1 MRDHLRVTKRRHGEE
16 GQIFLALLGFGI
28 VILAVSLVLF
38 QVGRAADLRT
48 KGQTGADAAA
58 LAGARDVRT
67 QFIILLI
74 RSLVTGTP
82 VDLDELL
89 EPPACAEA
97 LAYAEQNNST
107 ITRCSL
113 DKQQMEITVDI
124 VGNNSLGNSHEVPD
138 QAKFARASATAT
150 AKVQILPDICGATQ
164 GIGIPGGDSLPGLGG
179 GGNSDCDFS
188 SLPEDVPDFSA
199 GDFLGFLKIKLIN

>member
-1 MRDHLRVTKRRHGEE
+1 MRDRLRVTKRRHGEE
-16 GQIFLALLGFGI
+16 GQIFLALLAFGI
-28 VILAVSLVLF
+28 MILALSVVLF
-38 QVGRAADLRT
+38 QVGHAADLRT
-48 KGQTGADAAA
+48 RGQTGADAAA

-97 LAYAEQNNST
+97 LAYAEQNQT
-107 ITRCSL
+107 TLTRCSL

-124 VGNNSLGNSHEVPD
+124 VGNNSLDSEKPLPQD
-138 QAKFARASATAT
+138 RFKRASATAT
-150 AKVQILPDICGATQ
+150 AKVQILPDICGAT
-164 GIGIPGGDSLPGLGG
+164 GGEGIPGGDSLPGLGG
-179 GGNSDCDFS
+179 NSDCDFS
-188 SLPEDVPDFSA
+188 GTPGDASDFGN
-199 GDFLGFLKIKLIN
+199 GDGFLGFLKVKLID

>member
-107 ITRCSL
+107 ITKCSL
-113 DKQQMEITVDI
+113 DKQRMEITVDI

-179 GGNSDCDFS
+179 GGNSDCDFNG
-188 SLPEDVPDFSA
+188 LPGDVPDFSA

>member
-1 MRDHLRVTKRRHGEE
+1 MRDHLRVSKRRHGEE
-16 GQIFLALLGFGI
+16 GQIFLALLTFGI
-28 VILAVSLVLF
+28 VILGVSLVLF
-38 QVGRAADLRT
+38 QVGRAADLRA

-97 LAYAEQNNST
+97 LAYAEQNET
-107 ITRCSL
+107 TLTKCSL
-113 DKQQMEITVDI
+113 DKQQMEITVDV

-138 QAKFARASATAT
+138 GAKFARASATAT
-150 AKVQILPDICGATQ
+150 AKVQILPDICGAT
-164 GIGIPGGDSLPGLGG
+164 GGEGIPGGDSLPGLGG
-179 GGNSDCDFS
+179 NSDCDFS
-188 SLPEDVPDFSA
+188 GTPGNASDFGN
-199 GDFLGFLKIKLIN
+199 GDGFLGFLKVKLIN

>member
-1 MRDHLRVTKRRHGEE
+1 MRDRLRVTRRRRGEE
-16 GQIFLALLGFGI
+16 GQIFLALLAFGI
-28 VILAVSLVLF
+28 MILALSVVLF

-48 KGQTGADAAA
+48 RGQTGADAAA

-67 QFIILLI
+67 QFIILLV

-89 EPPACAEA
+89 EPKACAEA
-97 LAYAEQNNST
+97 LAYAEQNDTT
-107 ITRCSL
+107 ITRCRL
-113 DKQQMEITVDI
+113 AKQQMEITVDV
-124 VGNNSLGNSHEVPD
+124 VGNDSLGD
-138 QAKFARASATAT
+138 QDAVRPAKFKRASATAT

-179 GGNSDCDFS
+179 NSACDFDG
-188 SLPEDVPDFSA
+188 LPGDVPDFDA
-199 GDFLGFLKIKLIN
+199 GDFLGFLKVKLIN